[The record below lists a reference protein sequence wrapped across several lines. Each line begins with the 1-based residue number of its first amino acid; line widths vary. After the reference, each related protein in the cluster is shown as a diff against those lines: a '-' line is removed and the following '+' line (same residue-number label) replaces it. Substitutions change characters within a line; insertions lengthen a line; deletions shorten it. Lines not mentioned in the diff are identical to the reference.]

1 MHPTIGSKVK
11 DKQARS
17 WIPALQQL
25 LYSGEDVIALSRTNL
40 LKPMADGLC
49 VTTARV
55 IAFGGANLQ
64 GGQVAVQAL
73 ADNILSAGLQKRFM
87 GRNCLILSTRDGQ
100 ELNFGDIP
108 ADDAQMVLAT
118 VERLAAT
125 GIPPTLHRAASD
137 QVRAAAEADAA
148 WSTVRVVGNQPNTKT
163 WKAIREHAMP
173 GEVPWF
179 VVGAETA
186 GGALVAF
193 ADRCMI
199 VKVGAMTSMMAGSF
213 GGGRITTFPYGEIT
227 GIEYNAGMMS
237 GVLEILT
244 PSYQGS
250 ANKDYWRGTFKSVN
264 SDSNN
269 PWALSNTL
277 PIGKPIYQQ
286 ALPLLNEMRAKI
298 ADAKRPT
305 IVMNGPP
312 SAQPAS
318 GGGGLADEIG
328 KLAALRDQGVLSE
341 QEFQAAK
348 QAAIV
353 RATG

>member
-1 MHPTIGSKVK
+1 MHPAIGTKVK
-11 DKQARS
+11 DKQVKL
-17 WIPALQQL
+17 WMPALQQV
-25 LYSGEDVIALSRTNL
+25 LYPGEQITAISRTNL

-55 IAFGGANLQ
+55 VAFYGTTVAGGK
-64 GGQVAVQAL
+64 VAVQAL
-73 ADNILSAGLQKRFM
+73 ADNILSVSLQSRFT
-87 GRNCLILSTRDGQ
+87 GRNCLVVATRDGN

-108 ADDAQMVLAT
+108 SDDAQMVLPT

-125 GIPPTLHRAASD
+125 GLPPGVHTAATHQARAD
-137 QVRAAAEADAA
+137 AAAEAA
-148 WSTVRVVGNQPNTKT
+148 WTQVRVVGNQPNSKT
-163 WKAIREHAMP
+163 WKAIREHAAP
-173 GEVPWF
+173 GEVAWF
-179 VVGAETA
+179 VVGAETS
-186 GGALVAF
+186 GGALAAF
-193 ADRCMI
+193 ADHCMI

-227 GIEYNAGMMS
+227 GIEYNSGMLN
-237 GVLEILT
+237 GVLEVLT
-244 PSYQGS
+244 ASYQGS

-269 PWALSNTL
+269 PWILSNTL

-298 ADAKRPT
+298 AEAKRPT
-305 IVMNGPP
+305 VVMNAPLPP
-312 SAQPAS
+312 SNGS
-318 GGGGLADEIG
+318 GGLADEIG

-348 QAAIV
+348 QAAIA